1 MFNMFVSGFCAST
14 CMYCFA
20 QGKTSIGMLNLTL
33 ALLNLTVAL
42 TLR

>member
-14 CMYCFA
+14 CMYSFA
-20 QGKTSIGMLNLTL
+20 QGNTSIGMLNLAL
-33 ALLNLTVAL
+33 ALLNLTVSL